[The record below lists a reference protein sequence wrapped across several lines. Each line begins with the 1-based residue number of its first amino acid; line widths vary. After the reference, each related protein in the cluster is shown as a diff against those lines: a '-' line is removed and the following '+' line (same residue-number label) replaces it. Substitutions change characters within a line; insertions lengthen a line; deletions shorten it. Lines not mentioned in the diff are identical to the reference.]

1 MTSHSLSLRLLEY
14 DIFILIL
21 AHLKKI
27 PNGFYKKIAGYY
39 VLTRQVI
46 QMSEQGK
53 RTTTELNFSD
63 IQPLSSS
70 S

>member
-27 PNGFYKKIAGYY
+27 PNGFYSCFREVKP
-39 VLTRQVI
+39 
-46 QMSEQGK
+46 SE
-53 RTTTELNFSD
+53 RYC
-63 IQPLSSS
+63 
-70 S
+70 

>member
-27 PNGFYKKIAGYY
+27 PNGFYKENFRRPMWNENMGGLFLDRASAQKKPCKIWFQA
-39 VLTRQVI
+39 V
-46 QMSEQGK
+46 
-53 RTTTELNFSD
+53 
-63 IQPLSSS
+63 
-70 S
+70 